1 MVRDREAMGGGWAF
15 GHPGSQ
21 ETGKGRLANG
31 RMVGPG
37 IVKLKSPRF
46 TAPCFFSAEPG
57 VEIGLEL
64 R

>member
-1 MVRDREAMGGGWAF
+1 MDGAF